1 MSDESPWGSPPP
13 GNGPHGSP
21 SQPSYQPPSQPP
33 SQPQQPYSQ
42 PGTGYGGGPPSYGV
56 PLHQGPQQPRRR
68 TGLVVGIVVA
78 VVLVAA
84 AFAVTL
90 VVAGGDD
97 EPQAG
102 ASTEPTSESTS
113 DPTTASR
120 GDIEGDG
127 YTYELPN
134 VGWTDATDEADTL
147 DAPTI
152 DTVIVLGSSIELSQS
167 NIIIEALGDGGADS
181 LEDLEGLWKRNLGGA
196 DGATPTDIEDI
207 EIAGER
213 AIGVRID
220 DRVNANGDPITQIAY
235 LALRNGQQYSIGLS
249 FPSSGD
255 TVSEGD
261 FEKVLD
267 SWAWTS

>member
-13 GNGPHGSP
+13 GNGPYGPPSQP
-21 SQPSYQPPSQPP
+21 SQPSYQPPGH
-33 SQPQQPYSQ
+33 PQQPYPQ
-42 PGTGYGGGPPSYGV
+42 PGTGQGGGPPSYGV
-56 PLHQGPQQPRRR
+56 PLHHGPQQPRKR
-68 TGLVVGIVVA
+68 TGLIIGIVVA

-97 EPQAG
+97 EPQEG
-102 ASTEPTSESTS
+102 ASSEPTSEPTETTTS
-113 DPTTASR
+113 SR
-120 GDIEGDG
+120 GDVAGDG
-127 YTYELPN
+127 YTYDLPD
-134 VGWTDATDEADTL
+134 VGWTDATDEAGTL
-147 DAPTI
+147 GAPTI

-196 DGATPTDIEDI
+196 DGATPTDIDDI

-213 AIGVRID
+213 AIGVRIE

-235 LALRNGQQYSIGLS
+235 LALHDGQQYSIGLS